1 MLTINEIVSLC
12 EEYRKVSGRKP
23 LWTNVY
29 AFIHVCQRHGPY
41 VQQDVVDEWCKR
53 RDAEANNSFYN
64 RVQDARRIL
73 DYANERGYTDV
84 AVHVQ
89 VKWSKPASK
98 LIRLKEEE
106 LKNFFRAI
114 DQYPFY
120 TAVFPNEINELTCK
134 AIFKLMYSNGLR
146 PVEVRELEREDVDLV
161 YGVIKIRRTKGY
173 RQHQIVV
180 NDDMLML
187 LKRYD
192 EQINRLVQHRSSFF
206 LNGSGKKLG
215 RDYIDTW
222 FSRFWYK
229 YNTTPAVAYHLR
241 HNYAIANFNAMSGM
255 NIDQA
260 YKYIVALSNS
270 MGHASIKQ
278 TLYYYSLTAQYSEV
292 LNRLSSE
299 NINNIIH
306 QLPHEENRF

>member
-1 MLTINEIVSLC
+1 M
-12 EEYRKVSGRKP
+12 
-23 LWTNVY
+23 
-29 AFIHVCQRHGPY
+29 
-41 VQQDVVDEWCKR
+41 DEWCKR